1 MKRKLMACKALI
13 ILTSLSL
20 SGCHDAPAD
29 VQPLQAM
36 PIFEESD
43 TAPSDGISPAPG
55 FQDTPG
61 STSSPSPGSQD
72 APGSTSSPSPDSQ
85 GAFGETENDRES
97 DGKESKMPSL
107 KALLQTALLPVGQT
121 AYVWGGGWNEED
133 TGAGEEARTLG
144 VSPGWKEFADRIP
157 ASYDHK
163 QYRYQIHDGL
173 DCSGYVGWVIYN
185 ALETE
190 NGRDG
195 YVYSSTD
202 AASIYASLGFGEYLP
217 KEQVTDWRPGDVA
230 SMSGH
235 VWLCLGTCGD
245 GSVLLV
251 HSSPPGVRICGTLL
265 SGKSSDATLLAEEL
279 MREHYPDWY
288 ERFPDCSVKESY
300 LTSAGQ
306 MRWNE
311 ETLPDAKAMQAL
323 TAEELSRILFP

>member
-1 MKRKLMACKALI
+1 MKRKLAACKALI
-13 ILTSLSL
+13 ILTCLSV
-20 SGCHDAPAD
+20 SGCHNAPAD

-36 PIFEESD
+36 PIFEEASN
-43 TAPSDGISPAPG
+43 APDSG
-55 FQDTPG
+55 FTPL
-61 STSSPSPGSQD
+61 PGSQD
-72 APGSTSSPSPDSQ
+72 APGKV
-85 GAFGETENDRES
+85 ENGRES
-97 DGKESKMPSL
+97 DGKESEMPSL
-107 KALLQTALLPVGQT
+107 KALLRTALLPVGQT

-144 VSPGWKEFADRIP
+144 VSPEWKEFADRIP

-163 QYRYQIHDGL
+163 QYRYRIHDGL
-173 DCSGYVGWVIYN
+173 DCSGYVGWVVYN

-190 NGRDG
+190 NGREG

-202 AASIYASLGFGEYLP
+202 VAPTYAALGFGEYLP
-217 KEQVTDWRPGDVA
+217 KEQVTDWRPGDIA

-235 VWLCLGTCGD
+235 VWLCLGACGD

-265 SGKSSDATLLAEEL
+265 NGKPSDATLLAEEL
-279 MREHYPDWY
+279 MRTHYPDWY
-288 ERFPDCSVKESY
+288 KRFPDCSVKESY

-311 ETLPDAKAMQAL
+311 ETLSDATAMQAL
-323 TAEELSRILFP
+323 TAEELSRLLFP